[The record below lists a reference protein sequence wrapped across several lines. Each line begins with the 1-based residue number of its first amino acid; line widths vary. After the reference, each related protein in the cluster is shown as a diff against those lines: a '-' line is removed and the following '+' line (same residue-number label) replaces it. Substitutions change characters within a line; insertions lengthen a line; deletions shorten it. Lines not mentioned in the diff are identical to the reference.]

1 MYRSFSYPTAQS
13 ILQLPLTSCLLSALQ
28 SGGLVGG
35 ELFCDR
41 IADAEAIWLLGAEE
55 AIGEKLLGG
64 DAGTEM
70 TDAPVK

>member
-1 MYRSFSYPTAQS
+1 
-13 ILQLPLTSCLLSALQ
+13 LQ

-35 ELFCDR
+35 ELFCEC
-41 IADAEAIWLLGAEE
+41 IADAEAIWLLGAEK

-70 TDAPVK
+70 TDAPDK